1 MYLNDATNDEIKKE
15 VLKMGYIFSDDD
27 CEELRGSSFE
37 GETIKEALNDYL
49 SAYER

>member
-1 MYLNDATNDEIKKE
+1 MYLNDATNDEIKQA
-15 VLKMGYIFSDDD
+15 VLKMGYIFNDDD
-27 CEELRGSSFE
+27 CEDLRGSSFE